1 MWQGRCGCGA
11 QPAVAQ
17 NLKRCWQNRVAIICH
32 GRRLFL
38 ARPLT
43 HRVTEARGG
52 GAVQVNPQPSLS
64 QSGIRR
70 PVNTHICVPRGSE
83 RERRAVAIGG
93 QEAVGRPTDRH
104 AHRDAE
110 PTFFLFRVELQI
122 GWRWQWRY
130 VSPRRVV
137 SPEDRSQSAFSRS
150 PGEGD
155 NDESNLN
162 AGVTLV
168 AGLPRRNLLKYRL
181 MNIVSREQPR
191 STISSPASKP
201 T

>member
-70 PVNTHICVPRGSE
+70 PVNTHICVPRASE

-93 QEAVGRPTDRH
+93 QEAVGRPTDR
-104 AHRDAE
+104 
-110 PTFFLFRVELQI
+110 PTRTSRCRADFFLFRVELQI

-130 VSPRRVV
+130 VSPRRPCRSRVV
-137 SPEDRSQSAFSRS
+137 SPEDRSQSDFSRS
-150 PGEGD
+150 PGEG
-155 NDESNLN
+155 
-162 AGVTLV
+162 
-168 AGLPRRNLLKYRL
+168 R
-181 MNIVSREQPR
+181 Q
-191 STISSPASKP
+191 
-201 T
+201 